1 MGRIMTSH
9 PTVRRIIAAIALAA
23 AGLSTGCAAVSNPV
37 ADGIPVRRLPAEV
50 LGKSKADMQPID
62 LTLLRRKEP
71 DPYRLD
77 KGDLLAIVAA
87 DLFGPENAPIPV
99 NPPDINNRE
108 ASSGYPVPVRD
119 DGTISLPGQNENIKP
134 LDVRG
139 KTLREVE
146 DDIKKMIVNAGQF
159 KEGKFKVSVQLA
171 RRRQYRVYVQRED
184 TQQIPFSGAGGVG
197 AIFQNKKGNGVTVY
211 LDEGRNDVL
220 NALNLAGG
228 PPGLDAKNDLIIQR
242 GTFDPANP
250 KKNITRIPLRMYP
263 EDQLQIS
270 ETDITL
276 RDGDIVLIEASQTEF
291 YSTGGVITA
300 RQWPL
305 PRDYDLTVLQALA
318 ISNAPI
324 VNGGFTQNAFVAQ
337 AFSTGLGTP
346 SPALCTVLRQL
357 PNGQQ
362 LNIRVDL
369 DRALRDPRENI
380 RILAGDFLIMQ
391 ERPGDAV
398 LRYLTQTIRI
408 NTVTETIRNSTTLQ
422 TVTGT
427 NP

>member
-1 MGRIMTSH
+1 MTSH
-9 PTVRRIIAAIALAA
+9 SSARRIGAAIVLAL

-184 TQQIPFSGAGGVG
+184 TQQIPFSGSQGG
-197 AIFQNKKGNGVTVY
+197 AIFQNKKGNGVTVF

-228 PPGLDAKNDLIIQR
+228 PPGLDAKNELVIQR

-250 KKNITRIPLRMYP
+250 KKNVTRIPLRMFP
-263 EDQLQIS
+263 EDQLKIS
-270 ETDITL
+270 ESDITL
-276 RDGDIVLIEASQTEF
+276 REGDIVVVEATQTEF
-291 YSTGGVITA
+291 YSTGGVITS

-305 PRDYDLTVLQALA
+305 PRDYDLSVLQALA
-318 ISNAPI
+318 IANAPI
-324 VNGGFTQNAFVAQ
+324 VNGGFTQTAFVAQ

-346 SPALCTVLRQL
+346 SPALCTILRPL

-362 LNIRVDL
+362 INIRVDL

-380 RILAGDFLIMQ
+380 RVLAGDFLILQ

-408 NTVTETIRNSTTLQ
+408 NTVVETAKGSGYLQ
-422 TVTGT
+422 TVTGQ

>member
-1 MGRIMTSH
+1 MTSH
-9 PTVRRIIAAIALAA
+9 SSARRIVAAIALAA

-99 NPPDINNRE
+99 NPPDPNNRE

-146 DDIKKMIVNAGQF
+146 EDIKKMIVKADQF
-159 KEGKFKVSVQLA
+159 KEGKFKVSVQMA

-184 TQQIPFSGAGGVG
+184 TQQIPFTGSGGG
-197 AIFQNKKGNGVTVY
+197 AIFQNKKGAGVTVY

-228 PPGLDAKNDLIIQR
+228 PPGLDAKNELIIQR

-250 KKNITRIPLRMYP
+250 KKNVTRIPLRMFP
-263 EDQLQIS
+263 EDQLRIS
-270 ETDITL
+270 EADITL
-276 RDGDIVLIEASQTEF
+276 RDGDIVLVEASQTEF

-300 RQWPL
+300 KQWPL
-305 PRDYDLTVLQALA
+305 PRDYDLSVLQALA

-324 VNGGFTQNAFVAQ
+324 VNGGFTQTAFVAQ

-346 SPALCTVLRQL
+346 SPALCTILRQL

-380 RILAGDFLIMQ
+380 RILAGDFIILQ

-398 LRYLTQTIRI
+398 LRYLTQSIRI
-408 NTVTETIRNSTTLQ
+408 NTVVESAKGAGYIQTI
-422 TVTGT
+422 TGN

>member
-9 PTVRRIIAAIALAA
+9 LSARRIVAAIVLAV

-50 LGKSKADMQPID
+50 LGKAKADMQPID

-119 DGTISLPGQNENIKP
+119 DGTISLPGQNENIKA

-146 DDIKKMIVNAGQF
+146 EDIKKMIVNAGQF
-159 KEGKFKVSVQLA
+159 KEGRFKVSVQLA

-184 TQQIPFSGAGGVG
+184 TQQIPFTGSGGG
-197 AIFQNKKGNGVTVY
+197 AIFQNKKGAGVTVF

-250 KKNITRIPLRMYP
+250 KKNVTRIPLRMFP
-263 EDQLQIS
+263 EDQLKIS
-270 ETDITL
+270 EADITL
-276 RDGDIVLIEASQTEF
+276 RDGDIILIEASQTEF

-346 SPALCTVLRQL
+346 SPALCNILRQM

-380 RILAGDFLIMQ
+380 RILAGDFLILQ

-398 LRYLTQTIRI
+398 LRYLTQTFRL
-408 NTVTETIRNSTTLQ
+408 NTVVETAKGSGYIQTLNAQ
-422 TVTGT
+422 

>member
-1 MGRIMTSH
+1 MTSH
-9 PTVRRIIAAIALAA
+9 TPARRIVAAITLAV

-77 KGDLLAIVAA
+77 KGDLLAIIAA

-108 ASSGYPVPVRD
+108 ASTGFPVPVRD
-119 DGTISLPGQNENIKP
+119 DGTISLPGQNENIVP
-134 LDVRG
+134 LNVRG
-139 KTLREVE
+139 KTLREAE
-146 DDIKKMIVNAGQF
+146 EDIKKMIVKADQF
-159 KEGKFKVSVQLA
+159 KEGKFKVSVQMA

-197 AIFQNKKGNGVTVY
+197 AIFQNKKGNGVTVF

-228 PPGLDAKNDLIIQR
+228 PPGLDAKNELIIQR
-242 GTFDPANP
+242 GTFDPADP

-263 EDQLQIS
+263 EDQMKIS
-270 ETDITL
+270 ESDITL
-276 RDGDIVLIEASQTEF
+276 RDGDIVVVEASQTEF

-305 PRDYDLTVLQALA
+305 PRDYDLSVLQALA
-318 ISNAPI
+318 IANAPI

-346 SPALCTVLRQL
+346 SPALCNILRPL

-362 LNIRVDL
+362 INIRVDL

-391 ERPGDAV
+391 ERPGDAT
-398 LRYLTQTIRI
+398 LRYLTQTFRL
-408 NTVTETIRNSTTLQ
+408 TTLVETSKGPGHLQ
-422 TVTGT
+422 TLTGQ

>member
-1 MGRIMTSH
+1 MNAKKRISH
-9 PTVRRIIAAIALAA
+9 WAALALL
-23 AGLSTGCAAVSNPV
+23 AGILSTGCASVTNPV

-50 LGKSKADMQPID
+50 LGRPKSDMQPID

-77 KGDLLAIVAA
+77 KGDILAIIAA
-87 DLFGPENAPIPV
+87 DLFGKEDAPIPV
-99 NPPDINNRE
+99 NAPDIQNRE
-108 ASSGYPVPVRD
+108 ASTGYPVPVRD
-119 DGTISLPGQNENIKP
+119 DGTISLPSVSDKIKSI
-134 LDVRG
+134 DVKG

-146 DDIKKMIVNAGQF
+146 DEIKRQIVEAGLF
-159 KEGKFKVSVQLA
+159 KDGRFKVSVQLA

-184 TQQIPFSGAGGVG
+184 TQQVPITGQTGG
-197 AIFQNKKGNGVTVY
+197 AIFSNKKGAGTTVF

-228 PPGLDAKNDLIIQR
+228 PPGLDAKNDIILQR

-250 KKNITRIPLRMYP
+250 KKNITRIPLRMFP
-263 EDQLQIS
+263 DDQLKLS
-270 ETDITL
+270 EADITL
-276 RDGDIVLIEASQTEF
+276 KDGDIVLVEATSTEF
-291 YSTGGVITA
+291 YSTGGVITS

-305 PRDYDLTVLQALA
+305 PRDYDLNILQALA
-318 ISNAPI
+318 IASAPI

-337 AFSTGLGTP
+337 AFSNGLGTP
-346 SPALCTVLRQL
+346 SPALCIILRPL

-362 LNIRVDL
+362 VNIRVDL

-380 RILAGDFLIMQ
+380 RVAAGDLIILQ

-398 LRYLTQTIRI
+398 LRYMTQTFRF
-408 NTVTETIRNSTTLQ
+408 NTVVETAKGQSYLQTLQ
-422 TVTGT
+422 AT

>member
-1 MGRIMTSH
+1 MIPR
-9 PTVRRIIAAIALAA
+9 PNLRRLAALIALAA
-23 AGLSTGCAAVSNPV
+23 VGLSTGCAAVSNPV

-71 DPYRLD
+71 EPYRLD

-99 NPPDINNRE
+99 NPPDANNRE
-108 ASSGYPVPVRD
+108 ASSGYPAPVRD

-146 DDIKKMIVNAGQF
+146 EDLKKMIVNAGQF

-184 TQQIPFSGAGGVG
+184 TQQVPFTGAGGLG
-197 AIFQNKKGNGVTVY
+197 AFYQNKKGNGVTVF

-250 KKNITRIPLRMYP
+250 KKNVTRIPLRMYP
-263 EDQLQIS
+263 EDQLKIS
-270 ETDITL
+270 EADVTL

-291 YSTGGVITA
+291 YSTAGIVTA
-300 RQWPL
+300 RQWSL
-305 PRDYDLTVLQALA
+305 PRDYDLNVLQALA
-318 ISNAPI
+318 IANAPI

-337 AFSTGLGTP
+337 AFATGLGTP
-346 SPALCTVLRQL
+346 SAALCTILRQL

-380 RILAGDFLIMQ
+380 RILAGDFIILQ

-398 LRYLTQTIRI
+398 LRYLTQTIRTT
-408 NTVTETIRNSTTLQ
+408 TVTETVKNSSTIQ
-422 TVTGT
+422 TVSGQF
-427 NP
+427 P